1 MSEWDKKIGKLIRI
15 TKKLIEFALELS
27 TLIAVI
33 KYFIIPLFT
42 DYKIGG
48 KTMAEVKV
56 IIKKEEVEEKEE
68 VLNFIQDLKKNEAL
82 KFKGFLEGVKFARKE
97 A

>member
-1 MSEWDKKIGKLIRI
+1 
-15 TKKLIEFALELS
+15 
-27 TLIAVI
+27 
-33 KYFIIPLFT
+33 
-42 DYKIGG
+42 
-48 KTMAEVKV
+48 MAEVKV
-56 IIKKEEVEEKEE
+56 IIKKDEVEEKEE